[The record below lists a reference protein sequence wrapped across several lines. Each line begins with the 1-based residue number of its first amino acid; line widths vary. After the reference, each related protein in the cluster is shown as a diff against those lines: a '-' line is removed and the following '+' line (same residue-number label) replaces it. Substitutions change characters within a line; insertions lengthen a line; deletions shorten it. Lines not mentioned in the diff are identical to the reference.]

1 MELPSEFSDYAAANK
16 HLSRKTMATYTHTYK
31 RLRDGL
37 SKSLVKSNQKD
48 IVKHTEAISK
58 TPNTEAQ
65 LINVATMIRRHY
77 DAPTGYLE
85 RARDRVKIRI
95 DDRKA
100 VVNAKKTDDLPS
112 IVDLKKH
119 TAKLYSDGDW
129 RGFIINH
136 LLFTFSTRNKDLD
149 LRIINDKKK
158 ATGDFNYLLLRPA
171 GTLSYIRRS
180 YKTAKQYGEKVNEFK
195 SVKVLRAVEAYVEE
209 QGGFDQGDV
218 WLLSTSDGNRIG
230 PDSIQKFIRAK
241 TYNNMSESDY
251 NRVRVSAVD
260 SVAGMAALKR
270 ISANRGTELSTLLQS
285 YHTSFPVSE
294 GASK

>member
-1 MELPSEFSDYAAANK
+1 METENEFTDYINANK
-16 HLSRKTMATYTHTYK
+16 HLSRKTMVTYQHTYK

-119 TAKLYSDGDW
+119 TAKLYTDGDW

-149 LRIINDKKK
+149 LKIIDDKKK
-158 ATGDFNYLLLRPA
+158 AVGEYNYLLLRPA
-171 GTLSYIRRS
+171 GTLSYIRRD
-180 YKTAKQYGEKVNEFK
+180 YKTAKQYGEKVNEHK
-195 SVKVLRAVEAYVEE
+195 SVKVKRAVDAFVKQ
-209 QGGFDQGDV
+209 QGGWDQGGI
-218 WLLSTSDGNRIG
+218 WLLSTGDNQRIG

-241 TYNNMSESDY
+241 TYNGMSESDY

-260 SVAGMAALKR
+260 SVAGMSALKR

>member
-1 MELPSEFSDYAAANK
+1 MELPAEFSDYAAANK
-16 HLSRKTMATYTHTYK
+16 HLSRKTVVTYTHTYK

-48 IVKHTEAISK
+48 IVQHAESVSK

-100 VVNAKKTDDLPS
+100 VVNEKKLDNLPS

-119 TAKLYSDGDW
+119 TAQLYTDGDW

-149 LRIINDKKK
+149 LRIIKDKKE
-158 ATGDFNYLLLRPA
+158 ATGDFNYLLMRPA
-171 GTLSYIRRS
+171 GTLSYIRRD
-180 YKTAKQYGEKVNEFK
+180 YKTKKQYGNKTNEFK
-195 SVKVLRAVEAYVEE
+195 SVKVKRAVEAYVEE
-209 QGGFDQGDV
+209 QGGWDQGDV
-218 WLLSTSDGNRIG
+218 WLLSTSDGKRIG